1 MLVGYMPEATS
12 GYDNAIDGRYIN
24 DAPTALTSLINGE
37 EYTIQGRA
45 LPFNSSDVV
54 PLNFKTDIAG
64 NYTIA
69 IDHVDGF
76 FSTGQPIYLKDN
88 LLNTVTN
95 LSSGS
100 YSFASAIG
108 TFNSRFEVVYES
120 VLEVNTSEFSPNS
133 VIAYSENGE
142 ININTGK
149 TLIDQIRVYDL
160 QGRLLAEK
168 KQINATETKTTSF
181 AVNQLLLIEI
191 TAVNG
196 AKITKKI
203 IQ

>member
-1 MLVGYMPEATS
+1 
-12 GYDNAIDGRYIN
+12 
-24 DAPTALTSLINGE
+24 
-37 EYTIQGRA
+37 
-45 LPFNSSDVV
+45 
-54 PLNFKTDIAG
+54 
-64 NYTIA
+64 
-69 IDHVDGF
+69 
-76 FSTGQPIYLKDN
+76 
-88 LLNTVTN
+88 

-108 TFNSRFEVVYES
+108 TFNSRFEVVYQS

-168 KQINATETKTTSF
+168 NK
-181 AVNQLLLIEI
+181 
-191 TAVNG
+191 
-196 AKITKKI
+196 
-203 IQ
+203 